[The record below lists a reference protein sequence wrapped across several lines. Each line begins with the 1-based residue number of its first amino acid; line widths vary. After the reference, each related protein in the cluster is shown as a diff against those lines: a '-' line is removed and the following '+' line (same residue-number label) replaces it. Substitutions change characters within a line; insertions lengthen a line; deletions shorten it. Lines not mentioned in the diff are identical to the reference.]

1 VLEVQDDGLPNRL
14 VEERDDLLPGL
25 VVDVR
30 NDGHPA
36 KRSDVK
42 LANIYAEV
50 PQVGKPGR
58 ASPPSPQPCRPKV
71 HL

>member
-1 VLEVQDDGLPNRL
+1 
-14 VEERDDLLPGL
+14 

-30 NDGHPA
+30 NDGHLA

-58 ASPPSPQPCRPKV
+58 ASPSSPQPCRPKA